1 MKNILIFLALLLL
14 LQIFSY
20 NLIAQCPT
28 GNVYLQSQ
36 ADIDDFVATYPDYPR
51 NNFWTGGTRKRNN
64 SSNWS
69 KNRVP
74 ITKVIVI
81 IDESTNCVIVQSTIN
96 ALASNLINIGELTIE
111 TNASI

>member
-1 MKNILIFLALLLL
+1 MKNTLIFFALL
-14 LQIFSY
+14 LQIFPY
-20 NLIAQCPT
+20 NLSVQCPT

-36 ADIDDFVATYPDYPR
+36 ADVDDFVATDPDYPR
-51 NNFWTGGTRKRNN
+51 NNFWAEGTRKRNN

-81 IDESTNCVIVQSTIN
+81 IDESTESVIIQSKIN
-96 ALASNLINIGELTIE
+96 ALASNLINKGELTIE